1 MKTTP
6 QGLFPAPSASL
17 NCRGMLLDLSVPRI
31 LGILNLTPDSFS
43 DGGKFLQPDAAL
55 RQAEQ
60 LINDGAN
67 LLDLGAASSRPG
79 SETISVEQEL
89 ERLLPALRKIRQT
102 FPQALLSVDTWRAEV
117 ARVALAEG
125 VHIVNDISA
134 GRWEPDILNVAA
146 AHGAPYILMHM
157 QGTPATMQQNP
168 TYTDVV
174 AEVEAEFIARLNAAR
189 AAGIVDVVLDPGF
202 GFGKTLAHNYALFS
216 ALERF
221 TQLGCPV
228 LVGISRKRMVS
239 QLFSNESP
247 ENLTPAYTALH
258 LQALQAG
265 VRLLRVHEPRWA
277 VQAIAVWQQLAAHS
291 AV

>member
-1 MKTTP
+1 MKATP
-6 QGLFPAPSASL
+6 QGLFPAPASSL
-17 NCRGMLLDLSVPRI
+17 NCRGTLLELSTPRI

-43 DGGKFLQPDAAL
+43 DGGKFLEPDAAL

-60 LINDGAN
+60 LLNEGADI
-67 LLDLGAASSRPG
+67 LDLGAASSRPG
-79 SETISVEQEL
+79 SETIPVEQEL
-89 ERLLPALRKIRQT
+89 ERLLPALRKIRQV
-102 FPQALLSVDTWRAEV
+102 FPQALLSIDTWWAEV
-117 ARVALAEG
+117 ARMALAEG
-125 VHIVNDISA
+125 AHIVNDISA
-134 GRWEPDILNVAA
+134 GRREPDILNVAA
-146 AHGAPYILMHM
+146 HYGAPYILMHM
-157 QGTPATMQQNP
+157 QGTPATMQLNP

-174 AEVEAEFIARLNAAR
+174 ADVEAELITRLNAAR

-202 GFGKTLAHNYALFS
+202 GFGKTMAHNYALFA

-239 QLFSNESP
+239 QLFSGESP

-277 VQAIAVWQQLAAHS
+277 VQAIRLWQQLAA
-291 AV
+291 A